1 MQNKICG
8 INNQNQP
15 RLIQFLIYDHDP
27 HEGKI
32 LLRIKAIYLKKL
44 ILLDCTP
51 ISFPPAVLRY
61 LITNA
66 FVVFLIRHFKAN
78 SLLLHET
85 EYD

>member
-1 MQNKICG
+1 MQIYLPCFLGILNYTVSTTVMQNKICG

-32 LLRIKAIYLKKL
+32 LLQIRAIYLKKL

-51 ISFPPAVLRY
+51 ISFPPAVP
-61 LITNA
+61 IG
-66 FVVFLIRHFKAN
+66 I
-78 SLLLHET
+78 
-85 EYD
+85 